1 MLKTNDKYISPASEI
16 LDLMSEGLLC
26 GSLVVDE
33 ESGNEDL
40 ILKDGIW

>member
-1 MLKTNDKYISPASEI
+1 MLETNNKYISPASEI

-26 GSLVVDE
+26 GSLVVDD